1 MMKLHKLLGAA
12 GASALLLSLPGCG
25 GDSSSS
31 AAPVGGGS
39 PPPAVVAD
47 PQVWFDIEVLN
58 LTAGQPL
65 SPPVVVL
72 HGGSYRA
79 WHAGQPAS
87 GALEVLAESGD
98 ASGFGDLDG
107 VNTLVRFSEMV
118 RPGESVSFAVA
129 IDEGAVAEASL
140 VTMLVNTNDAFT
152 GFTGF
157 DLASVEGSQTWRL
170 RAYDAG
176 TEANTELAATVP
188 GLTGGPAGYDS
199 ARDDVD
205 FVHVHAGVLSVH
217 DMHTSALAAGNRF
230 DNPVAQVTV
239 TRRS

>member
-1 MMKLHKLLGAA
+1 MKLHKLLGAA
-12 GASALLLSLPGCG
+12 GASALLLSLAGCGG
-25 GDSSSS
+25 GDSSPPP
-31 AAPVGGGS
+31 PVGGGS
-39 PPPAVVAD
+39 PPAAVVAD
-47 PQVWFDIEVLN
+47 PQVWFDVEVLN

-65 SPPVVVL
+65 SPPAIVL
-72 HGGSYRA
+72 HGASYRA
-79 WHAGQPAS
+79 WQAGHPAS

-98 ASGFGDLDG
+98 ASGFADLDG
-107 VNTLVRFSEMV
+107 VNALVASSEMV
-118 RPGESVSFAVA
+118 HPGESVSFAVA

-152 GFTGF
+152 GFTGV
-157 DLASVEGSQTWRL
+157 DLASLEGSQTWRL

-176 TEANTELAATVP
+176 TEANTELASTVP
-188 GLTGGPAGYDS
+188 GLTGAPAAYDS

-217 DMHTSALAAGNRF
+217 DMQSSALAAGHRF

>member
-1 MMKLHKLLGAA
+1 MKLHKLLGAA
-12 GASALLLSLPGCG
+12 GAAALLLSLSGCG
-25 GDSSSS
+25 GDSASS
-31 AAPVGGGS
+31 APPAGGGS
-39 PPPAVVAD
+39 VPAPAAVD
-47 PQVWFDIEVLN
+47 PKVWFDVEVLN

-65 SPPVVVL
+65 SPPAVVL
-72 HGGSYRA
+72 HGAGYRA
-79 WHAGQPAS
+79 WQAGQPAS

-98 ASGFGDLDG
+98 AGGFGDLDG
-107 VNTLVRFSEMV
+107 VNALVASSEMV
-118 RPGESVSFAVA
+118 QPGESVTFAVS

-157 DLASVEGSQTWRL
+157 DLAGLEGSQTWRV

-188 GLTGGPAGYDS
+188 GLAGAPAAYDP

-217 DMHTSALAAGNRF
+217 DMHSSALAAGHRF